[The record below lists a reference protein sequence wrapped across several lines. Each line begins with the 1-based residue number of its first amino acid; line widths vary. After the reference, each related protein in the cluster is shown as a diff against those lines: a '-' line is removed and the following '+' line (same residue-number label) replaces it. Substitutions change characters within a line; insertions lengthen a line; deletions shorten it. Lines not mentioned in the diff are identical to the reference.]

1 MKKASWIILPVAASA
16 ILMVVG
22 VVCGAGIVQGS
33 VSGVIGGSAVS
44 SQDERSRR
52 QQAISDIERLGGRV
66 KVEVSQSGAEY
77 IEVGLFGGRSFYGW
91 RGGSE
96 GVKYLKGL
104 GNLKRLRI
112 EDVAE
117 FDDEGMRELKEIKS
131 LETLFVGR
139 SSISD
144 EGLRYLKGLGKL
156 EFLGLWSNGQLTDKV
171 LRHIKDLR
179 QLKALRLEDAQI
191 TDEGLGKLKE
201 SGMLGRLEFLSL
213 NRTQV
218 TDAGLVHLAGSG
230 ELKELY
236 LAGTGAGDEGLRH
249 LAGLVKL
256 EVLVLDDTEV
266 SDAGAAYLKGLTNLR
281 VLHLR
286 NTRIGDETVK
296 YLKGLSNLR
305 ELWLGGTQVT
315 DVGLVNVEG
324 LTKLQSLDLTLT
336 QVTDAGLV
344 HLKGLGGLKEL
355 SVRQTDV
362 TRQGYMQ
369 LQRALWNCRITW
381 EKRPPVR
388 VGERPPAL
396 GIEELLQAP
405 KGAGAD
411 WKSLE
416 GKVVVLEFWATWCGP
431 CIVSLPHLNEL
442 AEKFKDKPVQ
452 FISVTNE
459 SRLVV
464 ERFLGQR
471 QMRGWIGL
479 DTDNSMIRDYGVG
492 SIPHAVVVDKT
503 GTVRAVTIPARLTE
517 RFLNELVG
525 D

>member
-16 ILMVVG
+16 ILMVWG
-22 VVCGAGIVQGS
+22 VVCGAGIEQGS
-33 VSGVIGGSAVS
+33 VGGVIGGPAVS
-44 SQDERSRR
+44 SQDEKSRR
-52 QQAISDIERLGGRV
+52 QQAIRDIERLGGRV
-66 KVEVSQSGAEY
+66 RVEVSQSGAEY
-77 IEVGLFGGRSFYGW
+77 TEVGLFGGRSFYGW
-91 RGGSE
+91 RGGNE

-112 EDVAE
+112 EDVAQ
-117 FDDEGMRELKEIKS
+117 FDDEGMRQLEEITS

-139 SSISD
+139 SSVSD

-156 EFLGLWSNGQLTDKV
+156 EFLGLWSNGQLTDKG
-171 LRHIKDLR
+171 LEHIKDLG
-179 QLKALRLEDAQI
+179 QLKALCLDDAQI

-201 SGMLGRLEFLSL
+201 SGMLARLEFLSL

-218 TDAGLVHLAGSG
+218 TDGGLEHLAGSG

-236 LAGTGAGDEGLRH
+236 LAGPGAGDGGLRH
-249 LAGLVKL
+249 LAGLAKL
-256 EVLVLDDTEV
+256 EVLVLDDTKV
-266 SDAGAAYLKGLTNLR
+266 SNGGVVHLKGLANLK

-296 YLKGLSNLR
+296 HLKGLSNLR

-315 DVGLVNVEG
+315 DAGLVNVEG
-324 LTKLQSLDLTLT
+324 LTKLQSLDLTSA

-344 HLKGLGGLKEL
+344 HLKRLGGLREL
-355 SVRQTDV
+355 SLRQTDV

-369 LQRALWNCRITW
+369 LQRALWNCRIAW
-381 EKRPPVR
+381 EQRPPVVVGKRPP
-388 VGERPPAL
+388 AF
-396 GIEELLQAP
+396 GIEQLLQAP
-405 KGAGAD
+405 EGAKAN

-431 CIVSLPHLNEL
+431 CIVSLPHLNDL
-442 AEKFKDKPVQ
+442 VEKFKDKPVQ

-459 SRLVV
+459 NRLVV
-464 ERFLGQR
+464 ERFLGQH

-479 DTDNSMIRDYGVG
+479 DTDDSMIRDYGVG
-492 SIPHAVVVDKT
+492 SIPHVVVVDKA
-503 GTVRAVTIPARLTE
+503 GMVRAVTIPARLTE
-517 RFLNELVG
+517 RFLNELLG